1 MAQLVGLSPDCAL
14 TSPCWPIW
22 RKSEADTLYA
32 MHSEPRHAQD
42 VPQHPTLAN
51 PRRLSDWSSRVRR
64 RGNGALDAA
73 IAERMRA
80 IRTSRGWRPLDLAVA
95 AGWSHAAVLAV
106 EAGQK
111 RLTVRDAA
119 AVCRALQVPLS
130 ALLEGAEAEA
140 MSLGLPSVATKTG

>member
-1 MAQLVGLSPDCAL
+1 M
-14 TSPCWPIW
+14 
-22 RKSEADTLYA
+22 LYC
-32 MHSEPRHAQD
+32 MHSEPRQSQD
-42 VPQHPTLAN
+42 VMQHRTLAN
-51 PRRLSDWSSRVRR
+51 PRRLGDWSSRTGGRR
-64 RGNGALDAA
+64 SGALDALM
-73 IAERMRA
+73 AERVCE
-80 IRTSRGWRPLDLAVA
+80 IRTGRGWRPLDLAVA

-140 MSLGLPSVATKTG
+140 SALGLPPVIGQEGSSSPEVV